1 MNLRNKLIF
10 LLGLF
15 FVIRFVQACITCP
28 ENTIP
33 FDFTRVNIRNL
44 DHSGSYLSW
53 NETDTMYSA
62 AVAFMV
68 EADGRES
75 LYSATYPKY
84 QFSMFKA
91 AIADDCDP
99 LFEAR
104 NDIKKVSIISL
115 YSMNDEITSGTD
127 VSELFYGSIDGFL
140 YSGINETLSSVYRRI
155 LSGEPVFAFNIFCGT
170 NIENEYAQFL
180 INIEL
185 ENGDIVSGHSALIT
199 LLPSETK

>member
-1 MNLRNKLIF
+1 MNARNKLIF

-15 FVIRFVQACITCP
+15 LVIRFVQACISCP

-33 FDFTRVNIRNL
+33 FDFTRVNVRNL
-44 DHSGSYLSW
+44 DHSGSYPGW

-75 LYSATYPKY
+75 MYAAAYTKSAFYW
-84 QFSMFKA
+84 FKA
-91 AIADDCDP
+91 AIADECDP

-104 NDIKKVSIISL
+104 NGIKKVNIISL
-115 YSMNDEITSGTD
+115 YSMNEEIVSGTD
-127 VSELFYGSIDGFL
+127 VTELFYGSIDGFL

-155 LSGEPVFAFNIFCGT
+155 LSGEPVFAFNIYCGT

-180 INIEL
+180 IHIEL
-185 ENGDIVSGHSALIT
+185 DNGDIISGHSALIT